1 MQADDSQGGPFAVA
15 LGGPRRTAHVL
26 ADTLEASLPLP
37 EEEFGLE
44 GFGGNA
50 HAPGGFQ
57 RPATKPE
64 QGLKGGLSR
73 RGLEAGPQA
82 LDPLPRA
89 ATETG
94 DATRQYEI
102 RGAAQEPLQAAETAP
117 EQAPALPAA
126 HTAEAARP
134 SAQDTWRAKKRS
146 KPSEDAPPTQPQGKL
161 SISAF

>member
-1 MQADDSQGGPFAVA
+1 VSTLIQTYMQADDSQGGPFAVA

-64 QGLKGGLSR
+64 QGLKGGLS
-73 RGLEAGPQA
+73 
-82 LDPLPRA
+82 
-89 ATETG
+89 
-94 DATRQYEI
+94 
-102 RGAAQEPLQAAETAP
+102 
-117 EQAPALPAA
+117 
-126 HTAEAARP
+126 ARP
-134 SAQDTWRAKKRS
+134 TTASSDRNRRCH
-146 KPSEDAPPTQPQGKL
+146 PTV
-161 SISAF
+161 